1 MDRQQIDA
9 ALEAC
14 YDAVV
19 DPERW
24 SDALHRLARSLG
36 AVCCMFYPQ
45 YPGQTL
51 LRMPA
56 SPDFKDFLD
65 EFVRD
70 GWWLDD
76 HRADRGW
83 PMFNAGRSVLI
94 EHDIATDEDRHTL
107 PAYHELYYRHGLPW
121 WAGLAFR
128 ASGRQWC
135 VPILKSGGQ
144 GAFTHAE
151 GATMETIVPHLRRM
165 VSISEKLALG
175 RVHTSLDLLDS
186 MSTAALA
193 LDWQGRVI
201 RTNQHAA
208 ALLGEW
214 VAIRGGRLHALDR
227 ESDRRLQHL
236 LAAVMA
242 GDAMDP
248 SSRAAAVSAEPVPL
262 RRGALRPLVAEA
274 MPASGLFGD
283 VLCQARA
290 LVFLTDLARPSL
302 PAADRIAAI
311 LCLTSAEGRLVAQLV
326 KGRELADAAE
336 RLGVSV
342 HTARS
347 QLKSVFAKTG
357 THRQAELVALAG
369 RITKG
374 Q

>member
-83 PMFNAGRSVLI
+83 PMFNAGETVVL
-94 EHDIATDEDRHTL
+94 EEEVASEDERQRL
-107 PAYHELYYRHGLPW
+107 PAYNEFYPRYDVPW

-128 ASGRQWC
+128 ASGRQW
-135 VPILKSGGQ
+135 VIPLLRSSGQ
-144 GAFTHAE
+144 GAFTRAE
-151 GATMETIVPHLRRM
+151 GAMMETIVPHLRRM
-165 VSISEKLALG
+165 ISISEKLTLG
-175 RVHTSLDLLDS
+175 RVHTSLDLIDS

-193 LDWQGRVI
+193 LDWQGRVV
-201 RTNQHAA
+201 RVNRHAET
-208 ALLGEW
+208 LLGDG
-214 VAIRGGRLHALDR
+214 VALSGGRLHAHDR
-227 ESDRRLQHL
+227 ESDRRLQRL
-236 LAAVMA
+236 LTATTALDAA
-242 GDAMDP
+242 DF
-248 SSRAAAVSAEPVPL
+248 SSEAAAVLAQPVAI
-262 RRGALRPLVAEA
+262 RRVGRRPLLAEA
-274 MPASGLFGD
+274 MPAGSCFGD
-283 VLCQARA
+283 VLCQAHA
-290 LVFLTDLARPSL
+290 LVFLTDLAKPSL
-302 PAADRIAAI
+302 AKPDRIAAI
-311 LCLTSAEGRLVAQLV
+311 LGLTSAEGRLAAELV
-326 KGRELADAAE
+326 EGRELADAAE
-336 RLGVSV
+336 RLGVSI

-347 QLKSVFAKTG
+347 QLKCVFAKTG

-369 RITKG
+369 RIAKG